1 MKFDKKVLLP
11 QESLLQM
18 AAMEH
23 FMIMYV
29 IYFYMNIRYFS
40 SIFFFIQVICIKS
53 TALKKSMQVLCTSSL
68 DFTNVFAR
76 YLCLTIVLPDSRWHD
91 LVSSILKH
99 IHVSIRSKE
108 YDQIY
113 KKTSG
118 FLNVAN
124 CTLVLTFF

>member
-40 SIFFFIQVICIKS
+40 SIFFLIQVICIKS
-53 TALKKSMQVLCTSSL
+53 TALKKSMQVL
-68 DFTNVFAR
+68 
-76 YLCLTIVLPDSRWHD
+76 
-91 LVSSILKH
+91 
-99 IHVSIRSKE
+99 
-108 YDQIY
+108 
-113 KKTSG
+113 
-118 FLNVAN
+118 
-124 CTLVLTFF
+124 

>member
-53 TALKKSMQVLCTSSL
+53 TALKKSMQVL
-68 DFTNVFAR
+68 
-76 YLCLTIVLPDSRWHD
+76 
-91 LVSSILKH
+91 
-99 IHVSIRSKE
+99 
-108 YDQIY
+108 
-113 KKTSG
+113 
-118 FLNVAN
+118 
-124 CTLVLTFF
+124 